1 MRFRGN
7 ERRGEGMN
15 GREGGREE
23 RRFLVSSLKPRVRVL
38 IDRSLAT
45 GKNRKVN
52 RLSRRDLDGMKS
64 SMDTF

>member
-1 MRFRGN
+1 
-7 ERRGEGMN
+7 MN